1 MPGSFS
7 IDLSRFAVN
16 SEKQMKTVIQ
26 KITMEAFAGVV
37 LKTPVDTGRLRAN
50 WSPSIGSPTGV
61 AYDGKFDKTG
71 GATIALAQRTTLDW
85 NCIGSIYLCNNL
97 PYAGA
102 IEYGHSKVKAP
113 AGMVRVT
120 LAEISAHYGGR

>member
-1 MPGSFS
+1 MSFAA
-7 IDLSRFAVN
+7 DLARFQVKT
-16 SEKQMKTVIQ
+16 EKQLKTVIR
-26 KITMEAFAGVV
+26 KITMEAFRGVIE
-37 LKTPVDTGRLRAN
+37 KTPVDTGRLRAN
-50 WSPSIGSPTGV
+50 WGASIGSANTASYPEKSDKSGSGTIGV
-61 AYDGKFDKTG
+61 AQKVVF
-71 GATIALAQRTTLDW
+71 DW
-85 NCIGSIYLCNNL
+85 NCIGSIFLCNNL